1 MSEQPNPRWRKWL
14 KLAVPSLALLV
25 LFVWLYYTPSGLLGK
40 ADAIGYAVCH
50 RIALRSYFLGERQLP
65 LCARC
70 SGMHLGALLGLVYQ
84 MRLGKRGGMPARKI
98 SILLGIFL
106 MVFAIDGINSYLH
119 LFPNAPSLY
128 QPHNVLRLITG
139 TLLGIGIAA
148 ALYPVFNQTVW
159 AEYSPLPALSKY
171 RQVLELLGVAAL
183 IDLAVISQNPLLV
196 YPLAL
201 LSAAN
206 VLFVLGTIYT
216 IIWVLILK
224 RENRYNTIRE
234 LWILL
239 TAGLATAILQI
250 AIMDVGRFL
259 LTGSWEGFLG

>member
-1 MSEQPNPRWRKWL
+1 MSEQPEPQRRKWL
-14 KLAVPSLALLV
+14 KLAIPSAALLV
-25 LFVWLYYTPSGLLGK
+25 LLTWLYYTPPGLLGK

-50 RIALRSYFLGERQLP
+50 RISTRSFFLDERQLP

-70 SGMHLGALLGLVYQ
+70 SGMHLGALLGMLYQ
-84 MRLGKRGGMPARKI
+84 LRMGKSGAMPPRKI
-98 SILLGIFL
+98 AILLAIFL
-106 MVFAIDGINSYLH
+106 LAFAIDGTNSYLH

-128 QPHNVLRLITG
+128 EPNNILRLTTG

-148 ALYPVFNQTVW
+148 VLYPVFNQTVW

-171 RQVLELLGVAAL
+171 RQMLELLGIAAL
-183 IDLAVISQNPLLV
+183 IDLAVISQNPLLL
-196 YPLAL
+196 YPLSL

-206 VLFVLGTIYT
+206 VLLVLGLIYT

-234 LWILL
+234 LWFLL
-239 TAGLATAILQI
+239 TAGLATAVLQI

-259 LTGSWEGFLG
+259 LTGSWESFLS